1 MADEFTPPF
10 ATVAVPAR
18 HGSAFKPFGGIERGK
33 LKVSGK
39 LRIFGDVMTHD
50 AHCETCGS
58 LLYSIVSEGTRAHV
72 TYGTLIDAPTL
83 EPTAHIFVGSKA
95 PWYTIRD
102 ALPQYPEFPPECAC
116 RPSVCRKLFV
126 NTGSAVSLGRVAD
139 QARFAV
145 ATCGG
150 QLGGRGA

>member
-1 MADEFTPPF
+1 MSRTLKGSCLCGAVTYTVADEFSYALICHCSQCRR
-10 ATVAVPAR
+10 AT
-18 HGSAFKPFGGIERGK
+18 GSAFKPFGGIERGK
-33 LKVSGK
+33 LEVSGK

-95 PWYTIRD
+95 RWYTIRD
-102 ALPQYPEFPPECAC
+102 ALPQYPEFPPE
-116 RPSVCRKLFV
+116 
-126 NTGSAVSLGRVAD
+126 
-139 QARFAV
+139 
-145 ATCGG
+145 
-150 QLGGRGA
+150 